1 MPVQKDQPPQI
12 QINTIDEMSRGRY
25 SNAMLVGHGPEEFI
39 MDWLLHSPNGP
50 HLVSRL
56 IVTPG
61 HMKRILNALQENIE
75 KYEQTY
81 GEIKVAESPTIIM
94 Q

>member
-1 MPVQKDQPPQI
+1 MPVKEHEPQAI
-12 QINTIDEMSRGRY
+12 QINTSDDMSRGRY
-25 SNAMLVGHGPEEFI
+25 SNSMLIGHGPEEFMI
-39 MDWLLHSPNGP
+39 DWLLHSPNGA

-61 HMKRILNALQENIE
+61 HMKRIIKALQDNID
-75 KYEQTY
+75 KYEQTF
-81 GEIKVAESPTIIM
+81 GPIRVAESPTIIT

>member
-61 HMKRILNALQENIE
+61 HMKRILNALQENVD

>member
-61 HMKRILNALQENIE
+61 HMKRILNALQENVD

-81 GEIKVAESPTIIM
+81 GEIKVAESPIIIV

>member
-1 MPVQKDQPPQI
+1 
-12 QINTIDEMSRGRY
+12 
-25 SNAMLVGHGPEEFI
+25 MLVGHGPEEFI

-61 HMKRILNALQENIE
+61 HMKRILNALQENVD